1 MDSAKIE
8 DNIKKIFESVRGE
21 GQSNRQKS
29 QTKTISFGKHLL
41 DSTAS
46 VTCLCLVGLNDHP
59 DDKKSLSQLQTP
71 ISQTARYR
79 IASTTNRDRQNA
91 YKGTYKTNLEWGG
104 GAKDHPG
111 KKRDKRPF
119 SSENN
124 NYKLARERWSL
135 NEDQF
140 TRKSLLDLA
149 NKFHNPPAVKM
160 QKV

>member
-1 MDSAKIE
+1 MDSSKIE
-8 DNIKKIFESVRGE
+8 ENVKQIFEAVRGE

-29 QTKTISFGKHLL
+29 QTKTISFGKSLIL
-41 DSTAS
+41 STSS
-46 VTCLCLVGLNDHP
+46 VTCSECSVGLNEHP

-71 ISQTARYR
+71 ISQTVRYR

-135 NEDQF
+135 NEDQI

-149 NKFHNPPAVKM
+149 NQFHNPPVVKI
-160 QKV
+160 